1 MKSGELRRWSPSSWS
16 SSSNGDPDIP
26 FLVMSIDGDVA
37 TFMDGGEVY
46 FIRASTIEELSEP
59 TEEPNDQG

>member
-1 MKSGELRRWSPSSWS
+1 MKSGELRRWS

-37 TFMDGGEVY
+37 TFMDDGKVY
-46 FIRASTIEELSEP
+46 FLRASTIEELSEP
-59 TEEPNDQG
+59 MEEPNDRG